1 MPPRS
6 RAGCPRCRSMKIK
19 CDETKPSCRQCLK
32 RNVICPG
39 YKRHLKWSD
48 KHEVFNAWRPKLHPP
63 RDSAPLPPNA
73 VDSLNPTEPH
83 LLVEAFEP
91 TLGDQPAQIA
101 PTQSHGSVTDARSSS
116 HQTPP
121 QPTNNPDP
129 VAFSPGVHNNDN
141 DRSTADILRED
152 LREWLTSHEPMTLL
166 EQQDWAW
173 TLDGPGLDCDQP
185 ATFVATPDCWD
196 AAASQGSE
204 FNQALV
210 QYFFDN
216 LCCIHTVLDDT
227 AERFKVLVRR
237 YLNTS
242 ALLHKSVVC
251 MAAAHCFQ
259 DDESMLSTCLE
270 CHTAAV
276 RSLSEAVF
284 QIETVLEQSTDSP
297 PKSALSD
304 KSMLRKLEETLLA
317 SIILG
322 FCARADID
330 KPWSDPRDLGLPHL
344 RGARKLC
351 EYLVNYVTMDGKE
364 PEKALVNTDHH
375 FLIGAMSYWEAC
387 MAFVVDQ
394 PKTVVQYLHPF
405 CKPTKTTYI
414 HMFAG
419 ISLPLLVTLARVGI
433 CVRQK
438 RTLRNMVGV
447 GWKDRESYQVL
458 ASEVTQDA
466 IEVAEYVVDYQI
478 PADETF
484 DTKTLGSSTY
494 RQLKAFSQMC
504 RFAIL
509 LELQRNFPSLLDSQ
523 LDDADASTPESR
535 PFPRTISLDRWYF
548 DLSGAILSHAQ
559 DIPEGS
565 TCGLYQTILLII
577 CGSVLRASKESKP
590 AFPGQLSLRD
600 KTENIVLSTLARQ
613 DELEK
618 RRAFIRRRLQS
629 NCLSFGL
636 RQVFSRAELLLED
649 VWDEFDAGTG
659 EADDLRSSRHWID
672 VMADHKL
679 ETFFG

>member
-32 RNVICPG
+32 RKVTCPG
-39 YKRHLKWSD
+39 YKRPIKWSD
-48 KHEVFNAWRPKLHPP
+48 KHEVFNAWRPKPP
-63 RDSAPLPPNA
+63 SARDSGPLPLNA
-73 VDSLNPTEPH
+73 VDSASATEPN
-83 LLVEAFEP
+83 LLVEAFQP
-91 TLGDQPAQIA
+91 TLRARPTQIA
-101 PTQSHGSVTDARSSS
+101 PTTSHSLVTDVVSSS
-116 HQTPP
+116 QQTQPRNSNDPNHVPFPP
-121 QPTNNPDP
+121 AVNND
-129 VAFSPGVHNNDN
+129 DN

-152 LREWLTSHEPMTLL
+152 LREWLTSHEPLALL
-166 EQQDWAW
+166 EQQDWTW
-173 TLDGPGLDCDQP
+173 TIEGSGLGSGEGSTFS
-185 ATFVATPDCWD
+185 ATLDCWD
-196 AAASQGSE
+196 AGPSQGSE

-216 LCCIHTVLDDT
+216 LCGIHSVLDDT
-227 AERFKVLVRR
+227 AERFKALVRR
-237 YLNTS
+237 YLSTS
-242 ALLHKSVVC
+242 PLLHKSVVC

-297 PKSALSD
+297 QKSALSD
-304 KSMLRKLEETLLA
+304 ENMLRKLEETLLA

-322 FCARADID
+322 FCA
-330 KPWSDPRDLGLPHL
+330 PWSDPRDLGLPHL

-351 EYLVNYVTMDGKE
+351 EYLVNYVTKDGRE
-364 PEKALVNTDHH
+364 PEKALMNTDHH

-394 PKTVVQYLHPF
+394 PKTVVHYLYQF
-405 CKPTKTTYI
+405 CQPTKTTYI

-433 CVRQK
+433 CVRQN
-438 RTLRNMVGV
+438 RALRNMVGV
-447 GWKDRESYQVL
+447 GWKDRESYQIL

-466 IEVAEYVVDYQI
+466 IEVAEYALDYEI

-523 LDDADASTPESR
+523 FDDAEAATPESR

-548 DLSGAILSHAQ
+548 ELSGAILSHAQ

-577 CGSVLRASKESKP
+577 CGSVLRASKNTSSV
-590 AFPGQLSLRD
+590 FSRQRTLRD
-600 KTENIVLSTLARQ
+600 KAETHVLSTLARHE
-613 DELEK
+613 ELDK

-629 NCLSFGL
+629 NCASFGL

-649 VWDEFDAGTG
+649 VWNEFDAGTG
-659 EADDLRSSRHWID
+659 EGDDLRSSRHWID

>member
-6 RAGCPRCRSMKIK
+6 RVS
-19 CDETKPSCRQCLK
+19 
-32 RNVICPG
+32 CPG

-48 KHEVFNAWRPKLHPP
+48 KHEVFNTWRPKLHLT
-63 RDSAPLPPNA
+63 RDSAPLPLPLNA
-73 VDSLNPTEPH
+73 VDSLNSTEPN
-83 LLVEAFEP
+83 LLVEAFQP
-91 TLGDQPAQIA
+91 TLRGPPTHIA
-101 PTQSHGSVTDARSSS
+101 PTGSHASATDAESSS
-116 HQTPP
+116 QQTPP
-121 QPTNNPDP
+121 QHTNPDP
-129 VAFSPGVHNNDN
+129 VAFSPAVNNNDN

-166 EQQDWAW
+166 EQQDWTW
-173 TLDGPGLDCDQP
+173 TLDGPALDCDQ
-185 ATFVATPDCWD
+185 ASTFVTTLDCWN

-210 QYFFDN
+210 RYFFDN

-227 AERFKVLVRR
+227 AERFKALVRR
-237 YLNTS
+237 YLSTS
-242 ALLHKSVVC
+242 PLLHKSVVC

-276 RSLSEAVF
+276 RSLSAAVF

-304 KSMLRKLEETLLA
+304 KNMLRKLEETLLA

-322 FCARADID
+322 FCA
-330 KPWSDPRDLGLPHL
+330 PWSDPQDLGLPHL

-351 EYLVNYVTMDGKE
+351 EYLVNYVTMDGKA
-364 PEKALVNTDHH
+364 PEKALANTDHH

-394 PKTVVQYLHPF
+394 PKAVVQYLYPF
-405 CKPTKTTYI
+405 CLPTETTYI

-433 CVRQK
+433 CVRQN

-447 GWKDRESYQVL
+447 GWKDRESYQIL

-466 IEVAEYVVDYQI
+466 IELAEYAVDYQI

-494 RQLKAFSQMC
+494 QQLKAFSQMC
-504 RFAIL
+504 KFSIL

-523 LDDADASTPESR
+523 LDDAEATTPETR

-577 CGSVLRASKESKP
+577 CGSVLRASKDSRS
-590 AFPGQLSLRD
+590 AFPCQLSLRD
-600 KTENIVLSTLARQ
+600 KTETQVLSTLARQ
-613 DELEK
+613 DELDK

-629 NCLSFGL
+629 NCASFGL

-649 VWDEFDAGTG
+649 VWREFDAGTG
-659 EADDLRSSRHWID
+659 EADDLRSSRHWVD